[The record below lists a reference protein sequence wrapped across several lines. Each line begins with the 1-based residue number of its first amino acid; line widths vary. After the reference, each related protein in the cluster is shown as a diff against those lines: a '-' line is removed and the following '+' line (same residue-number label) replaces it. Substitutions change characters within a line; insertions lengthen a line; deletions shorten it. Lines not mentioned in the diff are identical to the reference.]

1 MGSAKPYKGQKY
13 QKIKK
18 ECIRKKT
25 LFRDSEFPPEGPSLF
40 YSKAAPADIV
50 WKRPGVGIH
59 AFTVFWGYEPH
70 LQKGVLSFTTC
81 SLSLDDNSIIN
92 QCNDGDWNLLVRAF
106 WINSH
111 FFDTNVH
118 GNGMY
123 MKNHAHMYSI
133 TPCTIKFY
141 IKYMYIIEEN
151 QNYITIYLIYH
162 IIYICKRY
170 TCRQNTRNKI

>member
-1 MGSAKPYKGQKY
+1 MVSAKPYKGQKY

-18 ECIRKKT
+18 ECIRKKM

-81 SLSLDDNSIIN
+81 SLSLDENSI
-92 QCNDGDWNLLVRAF
+92 
-106 WINSH
+106 
-111 FFDTNVH
+111 TNITTEIEI
-118 GNGMY
+118 
-123 MKNHAHMYSI
+123 YSSERF
-133 TPCTIKFY
+133 K
-141 IKYMYIIEEN
+141 
-151 QNYITIYLIYH
+151 
-162 IIYICKRY
+162 
-170 TCRQNTRNKI
+170 